1 MDGEF
6 FRDNLVSIIDAANNK
21 IEHVP
26 PISEKQIFAML
37 QSWIG
42 FINDKAVPVL
52 IKAFLAHYFFENVHP
67 FYDSNGR
74 TGRYILARYLAHKL
88 DIYSGFV
95 ISQRINQEKKK
106 YYEAFSITGDADNKA
121 EGTFFVLSLMEILK
135 NGQHDII
142 NMLEEKKAILD
153 NYDNELNQADYTELQ
168 KRILFILLQSK
179 VFIDDPNEGISD
191 NDIIELLSHDFAKSA
206 IKRTIDHLEKIG
218 IIKLTA
224 QRPKKHLL
232 L

>member
-1 MDGEF
+1 M
-6 FRDNLVSIIDAANNK
+6 
-21 IEHVP
+21 
-26 PISEKQIFAML
+26 
-37 QSWIG
+37 
-42 FINDKAVPVL
+42 L

-67 FYDSNGR
+67 FYDGNGR
-74 TGRYILARYLAHKL
+74 TGRYILARYLARKL

-142 NMLEEKKAILD
+142 SMLEEKKVILD

-168 KRILFILLQSK
+168 KRVLFILLQSK

-206 IKRTIDHLEKIG
+206 IKRTIDRLEKIG